1 MKTDVFVRHACVNTV
16 ITISKREQI
25 FLFVCLISPLRLAGD
40 FAYDTFFCFWIFIR
54 EC

>member
-25 FLFVCLISPLRLAGD
+25 FFFFLISPLCLAGD
-40 FAYDTFFCFWIFIR
+40 FAYDTFLFLNFHKR

>member
-25 FLFVCLISPLRLAGD
+25 FFFLLFNFTTALAGD
-40 FAYDTFFCFWIFIR
+40 FAYDIFLFLDFHKR

>member
-25 FLFVCLISPLRLAGD
+25 FFFFFNFTIVPSWRLCL
-40 FAYDTFFCFWIFIR
+40 
-54 EC
+54 